1 MSELLS
7 NPKALIGLACLGA
20 LILGFNLTLFGL
32 LRGSRTAQEEASK
45 WGKALM
51 GGQTAR
57 RQQEAQLDELHQA
70 VANLK
75 SQSTDRPTDDHP
87 QTSE

>member
-1 MSELLS
+1 MNALLS

-45 WGKALM
+45 WGKALT

-70 VANLK
+70 VANL
-75 SQSTDRPTDDHP
+75 QSPANDREHQDKPDTP
-87 QTSE
+87 